1 MISTIGGNPD
11 NIMDTNE
18 NNNKQIRVI
27 INKKEELLPDNM
39 TVLELLRERQER
51 RRSAV
56 WINGTQLL
64 LSEYPLIKIQEGD
77 VIKILKVVAGG

>member
-1 MISTIGGNPD
+1 
-11 NIMDTNE
+11 MDMNE

-27 INKKEELLPDNM
+27 INKKEELLQDNM
-39 TVLELLRERQER
+39 TVLELLRERHER

-64 LSEYPLIKIQEGD
+64 QSEYETTKIQEGD
-77 VIKILKVVAGG
+77 IIKILKVVAGG

>member
-1 MISTIGGNPD
+1 
-11 NIMDTNE
+11 MDMNE

-77 VIKILKVVAGG
+77 VIRILKVVAGG

>member
-1 MISTIGGNPD
+1 
-11 NIMDTNE
+11 MDMNE

-27 INKKEELLPDNM
+27 INKKEELLQDNM
-39 TVLELLRERQER
+39 TVLELLRERHER

-64 LSEYPLIKIQEGD
+64 LSEYPLIKIREGD

>member
-1 MISTIGGNPD
+1 
-11 NIMDTNE
+11 MDMNE

-27 INKKEELLPDNM
+27 INKKEELLQDNM

>member
-1 MISTIGGNPD
+1 MTGRDPG
-11 NIMDTNE
+11 NIMDMNE

-77 VIKILKVVAGG
+77 VIRILKVVAGG

>member
-1 MISTIGGNPD
+1 
-11 NIMDTNE
+11 MDMNE
-18 NNNKQIRVI
+18 NKSGQIRVI
-27 INKKEELLPDNM
+27 INKKEELLQDNM
-39 TVLELLRERQER
+39 TVLDLLRERHER

-64 LSEYPLIKIQEGD
+64 LSEYPLTKIQEGD

>member
-1 MISTIGGNPD
+1 
-11 NIMDTNE
+11 MDTNE

-27 INKKEELLPDNM
+27 INKKEELLQDNM
-39 TVLELLRERQER
+39 TVLDLLRERHER

-77 VIKILKVVAGG
+77 IIKILKVVAGG